1 MCRGRS
7 RSNMQSA
14 SPPRAY
20 TPPLTFAASIKAP
33 EREEIRESSVCVAHA
48 ETAVPAGVLEA
59 CSIHGLDRQ
68 RLLAFSRLAALEQ
81 TAPAPTSASASSP
94 ADGDAGSVGDAGSD
108 PRCEGEGGGDTLEL
122 SVPDSLDGSRVDAAL
137 AALLPPLSR
146 SYFGGLAADGLV
158 LVGGGRVKKVAGRAL
173 LRRLRRKR
181 SRRPVPAIRRV
192 LSPLPTSSKRDPS
205 AHLSGPVRACVGL
218 QAARVRAG
226 DSLKVWLRAERELSL
241 VPEPLPLE
249 AARRGRRP
257 AIPLRG

>member
-1 MCRGRS
+1 
-7 RSNMQSA
+7 
-14 SPPRAY
+14 
-20 TPPLTFAASIKAP
+20 
-33 EREEIRESSVCVAHA
+33 
-48 ETAVPAGVLEA
+48 VLEA

-81 TAPAPTSASASSP
+81 TAPALTSASASSP

-122 SVPDSLDGSRVDAAL
+122 LVPDSLDGSRVDAAL

-146 SYFGGLAADGLV
+146 SYFGGLAADGHV